1 MPTLAGAGWCDGMA
15 FLLRDGA
22 PMPDLRPIREAVRGI
37 WRGPLG
43 AGADAPTLI
52 LVALAAPMQVD
63 AATWPSALPLV
74 ATRGATLTSFVR
86 EAGAPAAETR
96 PLGSVNIKR
105 LELWWG
111 GQSHR
116 IVVEALENL
125 PIADL
130 WSMPRIHIHHPAAR
144 VRAAKVAM
152 GTAGGVAGGA
162 AGEGTAEAG
171 RAPVSR
177 ASVPIAEDG
186 ADLLRDMAAQLKA
199 TEERTRLSSI
209 VRQAFGQ
216 LFSTRLFG
224 AGGGGSESGGQGTR
238 SPRQP
243 GLLENLAGWFRWH
256 TPLGNGL
263 RSQFGE
269 RLGVVEKM
277 IASGDLDG
285 ALRLA
290 LKLGSDNPSKKPP
303 SRYPGQVP
311 GARATLDFDLAGED
325 FAAPIFGDGAYYAL
339 RARYLQLA
347 EQLERNGD
355 FRRAAYIHSQLLGDH
370 HRAVLVL
377 EKGQLFQ
384 EAAKLAIGSRQEP
397 ALAIRMLFL
406 AGENDAALALAR
418 RTACF
423 DQLAEDSRK
432 KNPAYH
438 AYVIKAWTD
447 VLLATGQPLRALQV
461 TDHLTEAAPI
471 DDPLLTARRDWL
483 HAALG
488 VDEGENVDGELAIR
502 GILTAAGG
510 APEAAILDW
519 LGAVIRGDAEDAG
532 MLLLDLLGHLSRL
545 GAPDRA
551 EQAAFWQGPGQA
563 FVEDFARSLIATA
576 SSTLAPRD
584 LDALRS
590 VLSRAE
596 LPVLETDIG
605 KLTKLHVSPVK
616 PDREWQVPPITV
628 ERPAVKCACLLGN
641 GNMLVWRESRLLQL
655 LDRDGATVWQQ
666 NVSDV
671 TGLIAIGSSPNV
683 ILVQA
688 QQDGTSLLTRFAS
701 HSRTF
706 HAIGKVALAA
716 HHDIT
721 SESQWLVQ
729 IGGEIGAL
737 DLVKLC
743 APPPRIEFL
752 WSCALTDRLRVIAFG
767 HYPDGASWI
776 TRDVSQDR
784 AGVVE
789 IWSLKSTGELTTS
802 VCLPARGD
810 ELSKP
815 LPPSDWCWSIQHG
828 VNLMKTTD
836 GETPGKAMFIAPWS
850 EDQERQ
856 ARLFAAARARA
867 RMSDF
872 DTVQACDFARPYVGK
887 VTPANGDGT
896 RTTIGEPGEKTPAM
910 ILKCHGAAKFSCVS
924 RGRRGANPKAGTQAG
939 AVLLADDH
947 GRLFEVAP
955 GDRRVRIL

>member
-1 MPTLAGAGWCDGMA
+1 MA
-15 FLLRDGA
+15 FVLREDA
-22 PMPDLRPIREAVRGI
+22 PMPDLRPIREAIRGL
-37 WRGPLG
+37 WRGTLG
-43 AGADAPTLI
+43 HDVHAPKLI
-52 LVALAAPMQVD
+52 LVALAAPMEVD
-63 AATWPSALPLV
+63 AAAWPSALPLV
-74 ATRGATLTSFVR
+74 ATRGATLTSF
-86 EAGAPAAETR
+86 AQDTGAPATETR
-96 PLGSVNIKR
+96 PLATAEIRR

-111 GQSHR
+111 GQLHR
-116 IVVEALENL
+116 IVVEMLEKL
-125 PIADL
+125 PIAEL

-144 VRAAKVAM
+144 VGAAKAAM
-152 GTAGGVAGGA
+152 GAVGGA

-216 LFSTRLFG
+216 LFGTRLFG
-224 AGGGGSESGGQGTR
+224 AGGGNGSGSGGQGNQP
-238 SPRQP
+238 PRQP
-243 GLLENLAGWFRWH
+243 GLLANLAGWLRWH

-263 RSQFGE
+263 RNQFGE

-290 LKLGSDNPSKKPP
+290 LRLGRENPPKKSQ
-303 SRYPGQVP
+303 SRYPGQLP
-311 GARATLDFDLAGED
+311 GARARLDFDLAGED
-325 FAAPIFGDGAYYAL
+325 FVAPIFGDGAYYAL
-339 RARYLQLA
+339 RARYVQLA

-384 EAAKLAIGSRQEP
+384 EAAKLAINSRQEP

-406 AGENDAALALAR
+406 AGEDHAALALAK

-423 DQLAEDSRK
+423 DELAEDSRK

-447 VLLATGQPLRALQV
+447 VLLGTGQPLRALQV

-483 HAALG
+483 HAALA
-488 VDEGENVDGELAIR
+488 VDEGENIDSELAVR
-502 GILTAAGG
+502 AILTTAGG

-545 GAPDRA
+545 GVPDRA
-551 EQAAFWQGPGQA
+551 EQAAFWQGPAQA
-563 FVEDFARSLIATA
+563 LIEDFARSLIATA
-576 SSTLAPRD
+576 SSTLSPRD
-584 LDALRS
+584 LEALRS
-590 VLSRAE
+590 VLSRAG
-596 LPVLETDIG
+596 LPVLEADIG
-605 KLTKLHVSPVK
+605 KLTKLHVSPAK
-616 PDREWQVPPITV
+616 PDREWQVPPVTA

-641 GNMLVWRESRLLQL
+641 GNMLIWRESRLLQL

-671 TGLIAIGSSPNV
+671 TGLVAIGSSPNV
-683 ILVQA
+683 VVVQA

-701 HSRTF
+701 HTRTF
-706 HAIGKVALAA
+706 HTIGKVALAA

-729 IGGEIGAL
+729 VGGEIGAL

-743 APPPRIEFL
+743 ASSARIEFL

-784 AGVVE
+784 AGVIE
-789 IWSLKSTGELTTS
+789 IWSLKSTGQLTTS

-815 LPPSDWCWSIQHG
+815 LPPSDWYWSMQHG
-828 VNLMKTTD
+828 VNLMKTTGGD
-836 GETPGKAMFIAPWS
+836 TAGKAMFIALWS
-850 EDQERQ
+850 EDQESQ
-856 ARLFAAARARA
+856 ARILAAARARA
-867 RMSDF
+867 RTADF
-872 DTVQACDFARPYVGK
+872 DTVQSCDFGRPYVGR
-887 VTPANGDGT
+887 VTLGDSNET
-896 RTTIGEPGEKTPAM
+896 QTTITEAGEKSPSL
-910 ILKCHGAAKFSCVS
+910 ILGGHEAARLSCVA
-924 RGRRGANPKAGTQAG
+924 RGRPGTTSRAETEAGTML
-939 AVLLADDH
+939 VADDY

-955 GDRRVRIL
+955 GDRRVRML